1 MKIEIVDWSMFI
13 VTTLGAFGGW
23 AVVVAAMTH
32 YLADIFAK
40 RALQREASRFSE
52 KLADL
57 GHELK
62 LRESS
67 YTKHLD
73 LLLDYY
79 ATFYR
84 HYRLCQ
90 NATNQDAHEFPDG
103 SIIKTKDI
111 FFEQL
116 DHYLSESKAQE
127 GKARLVLPAHLL
139 DLHDESISAFNEFK
153 DAMKRAKYDEVFQ
166 ESKRQAFAK
175 VHSTKERMEAGLR
188 EFLRT
193 EHLLKVQE

>member
-1 MKIEIVDWSMFI
+1 MKIEIANWSQFLI
-13 VTTLGAFGGW
+13 TTLGVFGGW
-23 AVVVAAMTH
+23 AVVVAGLTNF
-32 YLADIFAK
+32 LADTFAK
-40 RALQREASRFSE
+40 RALQREAAKFSE

-79 ATFYR
+79 STFYR

-90 NATNQDAHEFPDG
+90 NATNQDAHRFPNG
-103 SIIKTKDI
+103 KIIKTKAV

-127 GKARLVLPAHLL
+127 GKARLVLPIHLL
-139 DLHDESISAFNEFK
+139 ELHEKSISAFNQFK
-153 DAMKRAKYDEVFQ
+153 DVMKRTQYDEVFH
-166 ESKRQAFAK
+166 ESKRKAFADIQ
-175 VHSTKERMEAGLR
+175 STKEHLEAGLR

-193 EHLLKVQE
+193 EHLLKIPK

>member
-1 MKIEIVDWSMFI
+1 MFI
-13 VTTLGAFGGW
+13 TTLGAFGGW
-23 AVVVAAMTH
+23 AVVVAALTH
-32 YLADIFAK
+32 FLADMFAK
-40 RALQREASRFSE
+40 RTLQGEAAKFTE

-67 YTKHLD
+67 YEKHLD

-79 ATFYR
+79 STFHR

-90 NATNQDAHEFPDG
+90 NATDQDAHQFPDG
-103 SIIKTKDI
+103 SIIKTKDV

-116 DHYLSESKAQE
+116 DNYLSESKAQE
-127 GKARLVLPAHLL
+127 GKTRLVLSAHLL
-139 DLHDESISAFNEFK
+139 ALHEESISAFNEFK
-153 DAMKRAKYDEVFQ
+153 DVMKLPKYDEAFH

-175 VHSTKERMEAGLR
+175 IDSTKKRIETGLR

-193 EHLLKVQE
+193 EHLLKIRE